1 MKDSIKNKKTIRR
14 MIENIGMLTKDVQ
27 RTLKTQI
34 IRQLNNEQREV

>member
-1 MKDSIKNKKTIRR
+1 

-34 IRQLNNEQREV
+34 IRQLNNEQEV